1 MLKLFIK
8 PICIIF
14 LLFPFVLWAQKP
26 LKVKSKNKLNIAYWN
41 TENFYDTLFQKSN
54 DTGIYVRN
62 WNSEKYMHKV
72 NLLVSHMNQMFPKQ
86 LPHILALSEIENE
99 SILQDIIS
107 HPSIAKAGYLFKAG
121 KKNENTPFI
130 NAVIYNPKKVTLIS
144 DTSIRISNNLE
155 DVLLANFAAKKD
167 TFQVVVLNFVNHTF
181 LTDFEKKLPLN
192 QNAVHTSRLN
202 ATLLSP
208 EIKKYPLVLLGSFYE
223 EKNNLIISVILSA
236 HKYDS
241 MEYKKL
247 KYANL
252 SHNLD
257 SIDAYTY
264 YTESQV
270 KEDIKSDFYENLP
283 NSYQYNLQGFDYDH
297 ALLEKSF
304 FDKRNKWNYMPNS
317 YMVYKPMD
325 LVNSS
330 PRYRNAPLK
339 TFFNQQW
346 QKGFSDHYAIAFS
359 IYYAKKRK

>member
-1 MLKLFIK
+1 MLKLIIK
-8 PICIIF
+8 PICFVF
-14 LLFPFVLWAQKP
+14 LLLPFTLWAQKP
-26 LKVKSKNKLNIAYWN
+26 LKVKNKNKLNIAYWN
-41 TENFYDTLFQKSN
+41 TENFYDTLFQKSK
-54 DTGIYVRN
+54 DTGFYTKN
-62 WNSEKYMHKV
+62 WNSEKYNHKV
-72 NLLVSHMNQMFPKQ
+72 NLLVSHITQMFPKQ

-99 SILQDIIS
+99 SILQDIVS
-107 HPSIAKAGYLFKAG
+107 HPSIIKSGYLFKAG

-144 DTSIRISNNLE
+144 DSSIRIANNLE
-155 DVLLANFAAKKD
+155 EVLLVKFAAKKD
-167 TFQVVVLNFVNHTF
+167 TFQVSVLNFINHTL

-192 QNAVHTSRLN
+192 QNSVHTSRLN

-208 EIKKYPLVLLGSFYE
+208 EFKKYPMLILGSFYE
-223 EKNNLIISVILSA
+223 DKNNLLLSVILGA

-241 MEYKKL
+241 IEYKKL
-247 KYANL
+247 RYANL

-257 SIDAYTY
+257 SSDAFTY
-264 YTESQV
+264 YIENKV
-270 KEDIKSDFYENLP
+270 KEDNKADFYEDFP
-283 NSYQYNLQGFDYDH
+283 NSFQFNLQGFDYDH
-297 ALLEKSF
+297 ALLDKSF
-304 FDKRNKWNYMPNS
+304 FNKKSKWNYMPNT

-330 PRYRNAPLK
+330 PRFMNAPLK